1 MNQEIINN
9 PSLLYARVDGM
20 PEISSFVEEVLKG
33 NKNHFLNE
41 FGVGF
46 LSIQQ
51 TNSKELSDYP
61 TLVEIC
67 LGYKDFQ
74 DGRYVS
80 NTSLAFLTKDQGFRD
95 IRFKDARLNEK
106 KTDEIDIVV
115 QILINSINSQNIK

>member
-1 MNQEIINN
+1 
-9 PSLLYARVDGM
+9 M
-20 PEISSFVEEVLKG
+20 PEISSFVAEVLKG

>member
-1 MNQEIINN
+1 MSQEIINN
-9 PSLLYARVDGM
+9 PSLLYTRVDGM
-20 PEISSFVEEVLKG
+20 PEISSFIEEVLKT
-33 NKNHFLNE
+33 NENNFLNE

-51 TNSKELSDYP
+51 TISKEFSDYP

-80 NTSLAFLTKDQGFRD
+80 NTSLAFLSKDQGFRD
-95 IRFKDARLNEK
+95 IRFKDARLNGE
-106 KTDEIDIVV
+106 KTDEIDNVV
-115 QILINSINSQNIK
+115 QILVNSINSQNIK